1 MSVIPEEDDRI
12 LSPIEATQFRR
23 VIARG
28 NYLCQDRMD
37 IQYAVK
43 EVARGMATPRQSH
56 LDKLIRLVKYLV
68 GKMRYVI
75 KYGRQDQVH
84 AINCYGDSDFA
95 GEVETRK
102 STSGGLMML
111 GDHPVKSWSSTQT
124 VIALSTGEAELYAI
138 NKAAA
143 SGIGAQSILSDLG
156 MNLDIVIYTDA
167 TSGKAMASRRGLG
180 KVRHIAVNELW
191 IQEHVQNKTLMIKK
205 IRNKFNPADL
215 MTKYLTRMEVQT
227 IMEHAQN
234 MFEAGRAKGAPQLAK
249 GEDQVNVIC
258 RGSYPKFQD
267 VDVRP

>member
-1 MSVIPEEDDRI
+1 
-12 LSPIEATQFRR
+12 
-23 VIARG
+23 
-28 NYLCQDRMD
+28 MD

-56 LDKLIRLVKYLV
+56 LDKLIRLAKYLV

-138 NKAAA
+138 NKATA

-205 IRNKFNPADL
+205 IRNQIQSGRFDDEVLDKIGGTDHHGACS
-215 MTKYLTRMEVQT
+215 KYVRGGTSQGCST
-227 IMEHAQN
+227 
-234 MFEAGRAKGAPQLAK
+234 AGR
-249 GEDQVNVIC
+249 
-258 RGSYPKFQD
+258 R
-267 VDVRP
+267 